1 MRFLRENWLFLLI
14 LGGMITA
21 WLALRTQGTSLPSTE
36 AFDRQIASGEP
47 VVVEFYSNT

>member
-21 WLALRTQGTSLPSTE
+21 WLLLRTQGTALPSTE
-36 AFDRQIASGEP
+36 AFDRQIESGRP